1 LITGGLTHKHRGRH
15 RVRNLTVGPH
25 NAVFDG
31 VRVASREQNKGRR
44 RNAIAGNDQRLIY
57 DRHDDA
63 RPGRKDHSRPIA
75 KALDLIR
82 RGGNGRQGR
91 RNIPSRRAYG
101 YLDRAEIP
109 ERDLIENSLGHCDKS
124 PRGDVG
130 GTIRAMARK
139 KAAPLARRD
148 DPIKIMVRV
157 DDLRAILAEMEAAA
171 AGELASAAIERI
183 EEDIVLALKAAA
195 IHYRSEGFEE
205 PEESG

>member
-1 LITGGLTHKHRGRH
+1 
-15 RVRNLTVGPH
+15 
-25 NAVFDG
+25 
-31 VRVASREQNKGRR
+31 
-44 RNAIAGNDQRLIY
+44 
-57 DRHDDA
+57 
-63 RPGRKDHSRPIA
+63 
-75 KALDLIR
+75 
-82 RGGNGRQGR
+82 
-91 RNIPSRRAYG
+91 
-101 YLDRAEIP
+101 
-109 ERDLIENSLGHCDKS
+109 
-124 PRGDVG
+124 
-130 GTIRAMARK
+130 MARK